1 MTTPESPKPPSL
13 LLEIDRMVH
22 EPARL
27 AILAALYPADTVEF
41 LFLQK
46 VTTLSK
52 GNLSSHAQK
61 LEDAGYVRSIKT
73 FRSRIPVTSFRI
85 TAAGRKALEDYEATM
100 RAFTQRNGPGESKGP
115 P

>member
-1 MTTPESPKPPSL
+1 MSSDNESIPPL
-13 LLEIDRMVH
+13 LDLDRMVH

-27 AILAALYPADTVEF
+27 AILTALSAAEEVEF

-61 LEDAGYVRSIKT
+61 LEAAGYLKT
-73 FRSRIPVTSFRI
+73 TKVFRGRMPVTSFRI
-85 TAAGRKALEDYEATM
+85 TKSGRAALESYQKQMQMFTGRKLGGT
-100 RAFTQRNGPGESKGP
+100 RAQ
-115 P
+115 

>member
-1 MTTPESPKPPSL
+1 MNREPDYVPPL
-13 LLEIDRMVH
+13 VDLDRLVH

-27 AILAALYPADTVEF
+27 AILTALFAAEEVEF

-61 LEDAGYVRSIKT
+61 LEEAGYLKT
-73 FRSRIPVTSFRI
+73 TKVFRGRMPVTSFRI
-85 TAAGRKALEDYEATM
+85 TKTGREALAAYQKQMKTFTDRKL
-100 RAFTQRNGPGESKGP
+100 GS
-115 P
+115 